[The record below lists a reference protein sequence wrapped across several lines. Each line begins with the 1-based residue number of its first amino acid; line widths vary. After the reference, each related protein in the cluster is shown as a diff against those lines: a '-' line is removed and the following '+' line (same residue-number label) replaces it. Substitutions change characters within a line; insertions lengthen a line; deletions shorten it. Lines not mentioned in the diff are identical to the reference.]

1 MNKLEAIK
9 YFISKM
15 EFNSNEAF
23 ACIREIVEDLD
34 EPIGIEMIDE
44 LIDFCNEGYEDE
56 ISF

>member
-44 LIDFCNEGYEDE
+44 LIDFCNEGYEDDD
-56 ISF
+56 I